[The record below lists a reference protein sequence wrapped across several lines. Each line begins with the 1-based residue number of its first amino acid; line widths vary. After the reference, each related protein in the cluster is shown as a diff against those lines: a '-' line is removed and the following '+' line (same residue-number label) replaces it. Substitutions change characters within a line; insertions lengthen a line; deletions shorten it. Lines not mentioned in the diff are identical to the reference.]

1 MCQNAGF
8 ESNLHAAAARELY
21 MEKLIAE
28 LMRLFIPAGSV
39 DAARLS
45 QRLLGHDTQ
54 PLPLVTPDGLTRA
67 IAIPFD
73 KLPEDGE
80 NGHWTRL
87 CEAASS
93 LQAGHGFPAPAVSV
107 SGGKGYSLWIS
118 LATPVPEAQARRFAD
133 LLRQA
138 WLPGAQGAAD
148 EAMAALPPCLD
159 PATGKWAA
167 FIHPGMGASFA
178 EEPWLEMAP
187 PAPAQAAFLEAIESV
202 GSVQFERAFAALQQ
216 PASQAPAAPL
226 AAPQSKA
233 GLLLE
238 DATLEDIVRHL
249 HARHIEP
256 TFRHLI
262 PPGRPH

>member
-1 MCQNAGF
+1 
-8 ESNLHAAAARELY
+8 

-28 LMRLFIPAGSV
+28 LMRLFIPAGTLEP
-39 DAARLS
+39 AQLA

-54 PLPLVTPDGLTRA
+54 ALHLVAPDGLTRA
-67 IAIPFD
+67 IAIAFD

-80 NGHWTRL
+80 TGHWTRL
-87 CEAASS
+87 CEAASA

-118 LATPVPEAQARRFAD
+118 LATPVPLARARQFAD

-138 WLPGAQGAAD
+138 WLPGAERAPD
-148 EAMAALPPCLD
+148 DDMAALPPCLN

-178 EEPWLEMAP
+178 EEPWLDMAP
-187 PAPAQAAFLEAIESV
+187 PAHAQAAFLADIESV
-202 GSVQFERAFAALQQ
+202 GSVQFERAFAALQ
-216 PASQAPAAPL
+216 PSASTAPAPPL
-226 AAPQSKA
+226 APADT
-233 GLLLE
+233 GLLLK

-249 HARHIEP
+249 HAMNIEP
-256 TFRHLI
+256 TLRHLI
-262 PPGRPH
+262 RPGGAH